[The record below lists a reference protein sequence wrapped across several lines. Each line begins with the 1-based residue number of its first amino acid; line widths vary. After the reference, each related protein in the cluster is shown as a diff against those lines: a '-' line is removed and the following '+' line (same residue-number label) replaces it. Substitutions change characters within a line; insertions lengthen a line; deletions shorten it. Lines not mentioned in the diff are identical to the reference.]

1 MPVYELVE
9 DHEETYWTLGLFP
22 SIQEANQ
29 AVLQYTEKNGE
40 PPRETRFEAG
50 SRIILELKIRQWG
63 LDSTDEKAWQ
73 RVWINKWDE
82 DLEVSTWEER
92 T

>member
-9 DHEETYWTLGLFP
+9 LQEETYWTLGLFP
-22 SIQEANQ
+22 SVQEANH
-29 AVLQYTEKNGE
+29 AILQYIKKTGE
-40 PPRETRFEAG
+40 PPRETRFEVG

-63 LDSTDEKAWQ
+63 LDSTDEKVWQ
-73 RVWINKWDE
+73 RAWINKWNEMLDIE
-82 DLEVSTWEER
+82 TWEEG